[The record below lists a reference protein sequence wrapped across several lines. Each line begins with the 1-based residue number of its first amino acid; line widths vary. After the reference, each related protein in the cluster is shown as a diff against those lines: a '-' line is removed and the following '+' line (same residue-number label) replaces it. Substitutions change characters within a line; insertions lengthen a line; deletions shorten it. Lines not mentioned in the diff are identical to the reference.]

1 MFKREMKVNF
11 KNFIIWLSI
20 LIGIFLIVYL
30 VYPSIIDSTDTQ
42 MIEEMMNMFP
52 EDMLKAFNMDISTI
66 DSAYGWLKS
75 EGFVFVLL
83 IIGCYSGLLG
93 SNILLKE
100 ENDKTIEYLNSLP
113 VKRTNIVLSKVL
125 CAFIYIMLITLV
137 LMIFNFICLKL
148 SGTFDEKQFILL
160 SLTPIFSGLVIFS
173 ICIFISTFTHKTKK
187 MTGISLALVFISY
200 IFQMISTLSEK
211 TTDSSILFD
220 KRVGI
225 PEAWASIA
233 TTGNPSYK
241 EGIKNTSKAEY
252 IFSVLF
258 TALIRMILSLLFL
271 LSIYLFKSS
280 DSSPSPTINK

>member
-30 VYPSIIDSTDTQ
+30 VYPSIIDSTDTK

-211 TTDSSILFD
+211 VEFLKYLSVFTLSDIRNVIQDVSFNPIMIFISILL
-220 KRVGI
+220 
-225 PEAWASIA
+225 
-233 TTGNPSYK
+233 T
-241 EGIKNTSKAEY
+241 
-252 IFSVLF
+252 VLF
-258 TALIRMILSLLFL
+258 IIL
-271 LSIYLFKSS
+271 
-280 DSSPSPTINK
+280 TIIHYNKKELV